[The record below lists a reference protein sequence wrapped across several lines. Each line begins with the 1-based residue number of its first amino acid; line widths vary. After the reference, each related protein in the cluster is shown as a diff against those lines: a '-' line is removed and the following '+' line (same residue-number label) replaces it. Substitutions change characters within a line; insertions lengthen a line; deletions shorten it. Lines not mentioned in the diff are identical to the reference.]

1 VPTRTTPRSVP
12 RGAAPAT
19 VVAGALLYLLGAAGP
34 ALAVND
40 LSRPDAQV
48 THGPS
53 CHPGGM
59 VVEVTAG
66 TAPYAVRL
74 ATTRMPE
81 GEDEAVLDPGQTV
94 VLETGDVDWGE
105 TIDSR
110 LEYTAL
116 DGSGTAYV
124 DELEDYSF
132 TRPTEEDCAAIA
144 PAPLPAAPATPGP
157 SVPTALSTVEPVPGS
172 VAVPSAQPAGDVG
185 LPAADGDGP
194 AAPVVDPRPPVAADG
209 GAPAESPVAAPGPP
223 PLAGQ
228 VTPAAETRSRTSWPV
243 FFAGLSLLGSATGWV
258 LLGAA
263 GGRRRA
269 ARSGL
274 ADSVPGQ

>member
-1 VPTRTTPRSVP
+1 VPTRTTPRSAP

-19 VVAGALLYLLGAAGP
+19 VVAGALLYLVGSAGP
-34 ALAVND
+34 ALAVDD
-40 LSRPDAQV
+40 LSRPDARV

-53 CHPGGM
+53 CHPGGV

-74 ATTRMPE
+74 ATTRMPA

-110 LEYTAL
+110 LEYVAL

-144 PAPLPAAPATPGP
+144 PAPLPATPGP
-157 SVPTALSTVEPVPGS
+157 SVPTPEPVPGS
-172 VAVPSAQPAGDVG
+172 VAVPSARPAGDVG
-185 LPAADGDGP
+185 PPADDADGP
-194 AAPVVDPRPPVAADG
+194 AAPVADPRPPVAADG
-209 GAPAESPVAAPGPP
+209 GAPAESPVAAPGQP

-228 VTPAAETRSRTSWPV
+228 VAPAAEARSRTSWPV
-243 FFAGLSLLGSATGWV
+243 FLAGLSLLGSATGWV
-258 LLGAA
+258 LLGV
-263 GGRRRA
+263 RRWTQ
-269 ARSGL
+269 ARRPSGL